1 LIKNSKTELI
11 INVAQKLFAKFGF
24 KKTTVD
30 EIAHSAHI
38 TKSSI
43 YHYFSSKEDIFRTV
57 VEKESRIWSQKVKE
71 AINKATTS
79 QEKLRAYIVTR
90 TKYLNQLANFY
101 SALKQEYLEHYSFI
115 EKIRKKDLQGEIET
129 VKAILEEGIIKK
141 VFRVEDLRLTAF
153 AIVTALKGLEYPWTM
168 EVPMPDIEKRIDLL
182 LKVLF
187 NGLVKK

>member
-1 LIKNSKTELI
+1 MKNSKSELI
-11 INVAQKLFAKFGF
+11 IIVAQKLFAQFGF

-38 TKSSI
+38 TKSNI

-57 VEKESRIWSQKVKE
+57 VVKESRIWSQKIKE
-71 AINKATTS
+71 AINKAKTP
-79 QEKLRAYIVTR
+79 QKKLRAYVLTR

-115 EKIRKKDLQGEIET
+115 ESIRKKDLQGEIEI
-129 VKAILEEGIIKK
+129 VKTILEEGVTKG
-141 VFRVEDLRLTAF
+141 VFQVEDLELTAF

-168 EVPMPDIEKRIDLL
+168 EVPIPDIEKRIDLL
-182 LKVLF
+182 LRVLF

>member
-1 LIKNSKTELI
+1 MKNSKSDLI

-57 VEKESRIWSQKVKE
+57 VEKESRIWSQKIKE
-71 AINKATTS
+71 VINKASTP
-79 QEKLRAYIVTR
+79 QEKLRAYILTR

-101 SALKQEYLEHYSFI
+101 SVLKQEYLEHYSFI
-115 EKIRKKDLQGEIET
+115 ERIRKKDLQGEIET
-129 VKAILEEGIIKK
+129 VKAILEEGIIKE
-141 VFRVEDLRLTAF
+141 VFQVEDLELTAF

-168 EVPMPDIEKRIDLL
+168 EMPMPDIEKRIDLL
-182 LKVLF
+182 LTVLF

>member
-1 LIKNSKTELI
+1 MKKSKSELI
-11 INVAQKLFAKFGF
+11 INIAQKLFAQFGF

-43 YHYFSSKEDIFRTV
+43 YHYFRSKEDIFRIV
-57 VEKESRIWSQKVKE
+57 VEKESRIWSQKIKE
-71 AINKATTS
+71 AINKVS
-79 QEKLRAYIVTR
+79 IPQEKLRAYIVTR

-115 EKIRKKDLQGEIET
+115 ERIRKKDLQGEIEI
-129 VKAILEEGIIKK
+129 VKAILKKGVDEEA
-141 VFRVEDLRLTAF
+141 FQVEDLPLTAF

-182 LKVLF
+182 LRVLF

>member
-1 LIKNSKTELI
+1 MKNSKFELI
-11 INVAQKLFAKFGF
+11 IDVAQKLFAQFGF

-30 EIAHSAHI
+30 EIADSAHI

-43 YHYFSSKEDIFRTV
+43 YHYFSSKEDIFRKV
-57 VEKESRIWSQKVKE
+57 VEKESRIWSQKIKQ
-71 AINKATTS
+71 AITKAS
-79 QEKLRAYIVTR
+79 IPQEKLRAYIVTR

-115 EKIRKKDLQGEIET
+115 ERIRKKDLQGEIEI
-129 VKAILEEGIIKK
+129 VKAILKKGVDEK
-141 VFRVEDLRLTAF
+141 VFQVQDSELTAF

-168 EVPMPDIEKRIDLL
+168 EMPMPDIEKRIDLL
-182 LKVLF
+182 LRVLF

>member
-1 LIKNSKTELI
+1 MKNSKFELI
-11 INVAQKLFAKFGF
+11 INVAQKLFAQFGF

-30 EIAHSAHI
+30 EIADSAHI

-43 YHYFSSKEDIFRTV
+43 YHYFSSKEDIFRKV
-57 VEKESRIWSQKVKE
+57 VEKESRIWSQKIKQ
-71 AINKATTS
+71 AITKAS
-79 QEKLRAYIVTR
+79 IPQEKLRAYIVTR

-115 EKIRKKDLQGEIET
+115 ERIRKKDLQGEIEI
-129 VKAILEEGIIKK
+129 VKAILKKGVDEK
-141 VFRVEDLRLTAF
+141 VFQVQDLELTAF

-168 EVPMPDIEKRIDLL
+168 EMPMPDIEERIDLL
-182 LKVLF
+182 LRVLF